1 MFVVCILFFNRRVH
15 FLMNSTTVKNKSC
28 LKRTIPNQII
38 VVGNYSYYIVGTVY
52 LRRPNFSIKAL

>member
-1 MFVVCILFFNRRVH
+1 MFCSTAKFTFNEQH
-15 FLMNSTTVKNKSC
+15 NCQNKSC